1 MSSSNIYCAYASY
14 YSYVFAPL
22 CLLIF
27 GLDLVFIRALAAC
40 LYMYVLLCFFF
51 VLFAAVPAC
60 FDMDPSV
67 IYTHIGFYVL
77 SHNKKYYFFYDFYVF
92 ASFFVSIKAHFMS
105 SVCGFYAE
113 SLPLNFTWEGRKNK
127 ETLFCNLI
135 YCLLFNFNR
144 TNATFRQFAEP
155 KPNECFYQN
164 IQSLKQI
171 FDTQSSHLQDE
182 NKQNNKPGL
191 YFASI

>member
-1 MSSSNIYCAYASY
+1 MSVDFRFRLGFYTSSCGLPL
-14 YSYVFAPL
+14 YV
-22 CLLIF
+22 CSSLL
-27 GLDLVFIRALAAC
+27 
-40 LYMYVLLCFFF
+40 FF

-105 SVCGFYAE
+105 TVCGFYAE

-155 KPNECFYQN
+155 KPNKCFYQN

>member
-27 GLDLVFIRALAAC
+27 GLGLVWFLYELLRPAFICCSLN
-40 LYMYVLLCFFF
+40 FF

-60 FDMDPSV
+60 FDMDPSA

-105 SVCGFYAE
+105 TVWFLCRVFAFELY
-113 SLPLNFTWEGRKNK
+113 LGR
-127 ETLFCNLI
+127 
-135 YCLLFNFNR
+135 
-144 TNATFRQFAEP
+144 
-155 KPNECFYQN
+155 
-164 IQSLKQI
+164 
-171 FDTQSSHLQDE
+171 TQEQRDFVL
-182 NKQNNKPGL
+182 
-191 YFASI
+191 